1 VCVSLNLM
9 QPIPQQ
15 IPVQQYASPQVIGGI
30 PSQGYAV
37 PQGMMIAVLPTNG
50 SATAGMVL
58 GIVSMSLS
66 VLSPLTFFMCCFV
79 SIPLAIAG
87 VIASHIGLSS
97 SKTIGVGNGQAIAG
111 LVLNWLQILMI
122 FIPIMAFT
130 GTGFVSTLGL

>member
-1 VCVSLNLM
+1 MCVSLSMM

-30 PSQGYAV
+30 PSQGYAA

-50 SATAGMVL
+50 AATAGMVL

-66 VLSPLTFFMCCFV
+66 VLSPLVFFMCCFV

-87 VIASHIGLSS
+87 VIASHVGYNG
-97 SKTIGVGNGQAIAG
+97 SKTSGIGNGQAIAG
-111 LVLNWLQILMI
+111 LVLNWLQILLTI
-122 FIPIMAFT
+122 VPILLFT
-130 GTGFVSTLGL
+130 GAVSTASLGL

>member
-1 VCVSLNLM
+1 M
-9 QPIPQQ
+9 QPRPQPQQ

-30 PSQGYAV
+30 PTQGYAA

-50 SATAGMVL
+50 AATAGMVL

-66 VLSPLTFFMCCFV
+66 VLSPLLFFACCFV
-79 SIPLAIAG
+79 SLPMAVAG
-87 VIASHIGLSS
+87 VISSHIGFSG
-97 SKTIGVGNGQAIAG
+97 SKTSGVGNGQAVAG

-130 GTGFVSTLGL
+130 GTGFLSLGN